1 MINSVL
7 ILIFIV
13 FSYHDGSLIEKI
25 NVVTAK
31 VTATVLTNTR
41 LRMMIVMAVA
51 PFKVKKPQVL
61 ACGCGLQGKS
71 CFYSTSFSLS
81 FFGARLATNSALRS
95 AYQSGSYFQFTW
107 NPLTSMPLSL
117 IGLMYIP

>member
-41 LRMMIVMAVA
+41 LKMMIVMAA
-51 PFKVKKPQVL
+51 PF
-61 ACGCGLQGKS
+61 
-71 CFYSTSFSLS
+71 
-81 FFGARLATNSALRS
+81 
-95 AYQSGSYFQFTW
+95 
-107 NPLTSMPLSL
+107 
-117 IGLMYIP
+117 